1 MAKLILLVM
10 MMLTLPVMAQ
20 QAAPVTTSFFDV
32 PPGGILA
39 SLVTGLLSALGAWR
53 LSIRQRVRVSPDPL
67 NVRGVSP
74 SIKEPLCEQ
83 KHKSVDERLRENR
96 EDHSNIFPRL
106 TDLEKRMGIL
116 EGTIKEIKE
125 EYHSIDDKLT
135 ILLRRK

>member
-1 MAKLILLVM
+1 MAKVILLAM
-10 MMLTLPVMAQ
+10 MMLTLPVVAQ
-20 QAAPVTTSFFDV
+20 ETATGKVITFDV
-32 PPGGILA
+32 ASGGVLGSLA
-39 SLVTGLLSALGAWR
+39 TAAIMWLNSVR
-53 LSIRQRVRVSPDPL
+53 KQRMQVSPDPL
-67 NVRGVSP
+67 NVRGISP